1 MFRWILILIWL
12 VVAATSSAYGVEYYR
27 LPVDERLYADTH
39 DLFAP
44 NGLIGQGYGIVG
56 TIMIVTGVALYTARK
71 RFVFL
76 SHFGRLKGWLEF
88 HIFLCTLGPFL
99 VLLHTTF
106 RFGGVVAIAF
116 WSMAAVVVSGVFGRY
131 VYVWIPKTVNGSFLT
146 QKAID
151 DEKVELIARARS
163 IAPIDEAALE
173 KIWGQNGHTARPGLA
188 SALSRSVRYR
198 LSRRREHKRVM
209 EALTRGGVPAGLRTE
224 VAAMVE
230 RSHRLEQQG
239 ALLQPFQ
246 RMFRYWHAF
255 HLPLAIVMLLILVVH
270 VGVAVAFGYT
280 WIF

>member
-1 MFRWILILIWL
+1 MFRGLLAVVWV
-12 VVAATSSAYGVEYYR
+12 VVAVTATFRGLDYYR
-27 LPVDERLYADTH
+27 LPLADRLYADSHT
-39 DLFAP
+39 LFAP
-44 NGLIGQGYGIVG
+44 NGLLGQGYGIVG
-56 TIMIVTGVALYTARK
+56 TAMILFGVALYTARK

-76 SHFGRLKGWLEF
+76 ARFGRLKAWLEF

-131 VYVWIPKTVNGSFLT
+131 VYVWIPKTVNGAFLS
-146 QKAID
+146 QRAIE
-151 DEKVELIARARS
+151 DEKAALLERARA
-163 IAPIDEAALE
+163 IAPVDEAALVG
-173 KIWGQNGHTARPGLA
+173 IWDSAGVAARPGLLP
-188 SALSRSVRYR
+188 ALSSSVGYR
-198 LSRRREHKRVM
+198 LSARGRRKRLHA
-209 EALTRGGVPAGLRTE
+209 ALARSGVPVGLRAEVAGLL
-224 VAAMVE
+224 E
-230 RSHRLEQQG
+230 RGQRLGRQG

-255 HLPLAIVMLLILVVH
+255 HLPLAVVMLLILVVH